1 LLKKNG
7 DFDGI
12 CNGIS
17 GVQAGFVAQYL
28 ELVRKV
34 GVDLR
39 SLLSTVDILVAVFPP
54 AAHREVH
61 FAAATVL
68 KFLLMRDFVVG

>member
-1 LLKKNG
+1 VVA
-7 DFDGI
+7 
-12 CNGIS
+12 

-61 FAAATVL
+61 FLLLDFVI
-68 KFLLMRDFVVG
+68 LLMRIVLIRLKWHTRC

>member
-1 LLKKNG
+1 MT
-7 DFDGI
+7 
-12 CNGIS
+12 S

-54 AAHREVH
+54 AAHREVN
-61 FAAATVL
+61 FSPACLAI
-68 KFLLMRDFVVG
+68 FLTTCLFISG